1 MANKKI
7 TSFKKYLKW
16 FWGIILGGFTLVL
29 VLFLYTAWDP
39 LYALPSFEELEN
51 PQTNLATEVI
61 SIDGKTIGKY
71 AKENRTPIK
80 FTEDERFYEHSGI
93 DFKGTARAVLKPGSG
108 GASTITQQLLKC
120 CLLVEHQKIYLKDC
134 CKKQK
139 SGL

>member
-1 MANKKI
+1 MAKKKT

-39 LYALPSFEELEN
+39 LDTLPSFEELEN

-80 FTEDERFYEHSGI
+80 FKELSIIINYFMQISFISFFNHKILTTISNFDIKRF
-93 DFKGTARAVLKPGSG
+93 
-108 GASTITQQLLKC
+108 
-120 CLLVEHQKIYLKDC
+120 
-134 CKKQK
+134 
-139 SGL
+139 